1 MSYDALI
8 AIFAMTVAT
17 YATRLSGL
25 VIGRYLPQDGRIKR
39 ALDALPPAVLTAVIA
54 PAVLSGPAE
63 MIAAAATLLAALRLS
78 LFPAMIIGVMT
89 IVICR
94 TGFGLP

>member
-8 AIFAMTVAT
+8 AILAMTIAT

-25 VIGRYLPQDGRIKR
+25 VIGRYMPQDGRIKR